1 MGEKEQR
8 VTKTCKQVVSLLAW
22 IILGNFVYALGVAV
36 FVVPGGLVTG
46 GTTGIGLAVQHAV
59 GIPLA
64 PFVGAFNLVMFAVG
78 LVALGKTFALSTL
91 ASTIAYPSLL
101 GCVQGL
107 LGDTVLTTDPF
118 LCALFGGLCIGC
130 GLGLV
135 IRLGASTGGMDIP
148 PLVLNKRF
156 GLPISG
162 TMYVFDFLILL
173 VQVPFTDLNRV
184 MYGIVLVMV
193 YTLTLDKLL
202 SLGKRRVQLDVVTRR
217 VDTLRRAL
225 LEHTGPKTTMVVMP
239 VECAGLPANMI
250 RLILDPRDLHAVEG
264 TIHNA
269 DGEAQIVENRIGEMK
284 TK

>member
-1 MGEKEQR
+1 
-8 VTKTCKQVVSLLAW
+8 
-22 IILGNFVYALGVAV
+22 
-36 FVVPGGLVTG
+36 
-46 GTTGIGLAVQHAV
+46 
-59 GIPLA
+59 
-64 PFVGAFNLVMFAVG
+64 
-78 LVALGKTFALSTL
+78 
-91 ASTIAYPSLL
+91 
-101 GCVQGL
+101 
-107 LGDTVLTTDPF
+107 
-118 LCALFGGLCIGC
+118 
-130 GLGLV
+130 
-135 IRLGASTGGMDIP
+135 MDIP

-217 VDTLRRAL
+217 LDTLREAL
-225 LEHTGPKTTMVVMP
+225 LAHTGPKTTMVVMP

-250 RLILDPRDLHAVEG
+250 RLILDPRDLHAVEE
-264 TIHNA
+264 TIRNA
-269 DGEAQIVENRIGEMK
+269 DGEALIVENRIGEMK

>member
-135 IRLGASTGGMDIP
+135 IRLGAST
-148 PLVLNKRF
+148 
-156 GLPISG
+156 
-162 TMYVFDFLILL
+162 
-173 VQVPFTDLNRV
+173 
-184 MYGIVLVMV
+184 
-193 YTLTLDKLL
+193 
-202 SLGKRRVQLDVVTRR
+202 
-217 VDTLRRAL
+217 
-225 LEHTGPKTTMVVMP
+225 
-239 VECAGLPANMI
+239 
-250 RLILDPRDLHAVEG
+250 
-264 TIHNA
+264 
-269 DGEAQIVENRIGEMK
+269 
-284 TK
+284 

>member
-8 VTKTCKQVVSLLAW
+8 VTRTCKQVVSLLAW
-22 IILGNFVYALGVAV
+22 IVLGNFVYALGVAV

-46 GTTGIGLAVQHAV
+46 GTTGIGLAVQHAS

-64 PFVGAFNLVMFAVG
+64 PFVGAFNLVMFVVG
-78 LVALGKTFALSTL
+78 LAALGKTFALSTL
-91 ASTIAYPSLL
+91 ASTIAYPTLL
-101 GCVQGL
+101 GFVQGL

-162 TMYVFDFLILL
+162 AMYVFDFLILL
-173 VQVPFTDLNRV
+173 VQVPFADLNRV

-202 SLGKRRVQLDVVTRR
+202 SLGRRRVQLDVVTRR
-217 VDTLRRAL
+217 LDTLRGAL

-250 RLILDPRDLHAVEG
+250 RLILDPRDLHAVEE
-264 TIHNA
+264 TIRNA
-269 DGEAQIVENRIGEMK
+269 DGEVLIVENRIGEMK